1 MSSFEESYLG
11 QLRKLVGNRMLISP
25 AVRVV
30 IRDEQ
35 GAILLIR
42 RSDNGKWGFPAGS
55 MELDESVWDAMQ
67 REVKEETGLDVI
79 AATPIAVYS
88 EPRFQ
93 FTNTF
98 GGKHQMLAF
107 VFRVD
112 EWDGDLLRYTDETI
126 DARFFALEEMPE
138 LPSVYQETLADVAA
152 YDGSLIL
159 K

>member
-11 QLRKLVGNRMLISP
+11 QLRKLVGNRMLITP
-25 AVRVV
+25 AVRVA
-30 IRDEQ
+30 IQDEQ

-93 FTNTF
+93 FTNAF
-98 GGKHQMLAF
+98 GGQHQMLAF

-112 EWDGDLLRYTDETI
+112 EWCGKLLTETDETI
-126 DARFFALEEMPE
+126 DARFFALEELPE
-138 LPSVYQETLADVAA
+138 LPPVYQETLADVAA
-152 YDGSLIL
+152 FDGSLIL

>member
-1 MSSFEESYLG
+1 MSAYEESYLG
-11 QLRKLVGNRMLISP
+11 QLRKLVGNRMLITP
-25 AVRVV
+25 AVRAA

-42 RSDNGKWGFPAGS
+42 RSENGKWGFPAGS

-79 AATPIAVYS
+79 TATLIAIYS

-93 FTNTF
+93 FTNAF
-98 GGKHQMLAF
+98 GGQHQMLAF
-107 VFRVD
+107 VFQVD
-112 EWDGDLLRYTDETI
+112 EWRGELLTETDETI
-126 DARFFALEEMPE
+126 DARFFAPEE
-138 LPSVYQETLADVAA
+138 LPEISLVHQETLADVAA
-152 YDGSLIL
+152 FDGNLIL